1 MESRGRAHAA
11 EMHEVLGRKF
21 RRAGTAAET
30 KFSAVVPP
38 GQVMRKDAA
47 AQFHALLML
56 KKQCIID
63 VAQPAPFADISITRG
78 PQFGRKS

>member
-1 MESRGRAHAA
+1 MENRGRAHAA

-21 RRAGTAAET
+21 RRPGAAAET
-30 KFSAVVPP
+30 KFSAIVPP
-38 GQVMRKDAA
+38 GQVSRKHAA

-56 KKQCIID
+56 KKQCVVH

-78 PQFGRKS
+78 PHFGRKS